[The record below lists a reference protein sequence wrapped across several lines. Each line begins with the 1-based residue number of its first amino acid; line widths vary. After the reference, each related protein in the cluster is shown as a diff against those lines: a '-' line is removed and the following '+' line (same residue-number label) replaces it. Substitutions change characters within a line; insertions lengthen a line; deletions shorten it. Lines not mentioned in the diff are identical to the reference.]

1 LELAALSFL
10 HVLVFVYW
18 LGGDLGAFAASFALT
33 DVKAPPAARFA
44 AAKLLGDLDMAPRT
58 ALILAAPTGLTLAAA
73 KGWLALGAPSLA
85 GVWAASL
92 IWLALAWRIH
102 LKHGAAPWSRRVDL
116 AIRFA
121 ALFTLA
127 AAAALAPI
135 EAILRIKLALL
146 GGAIACGLFIRYAL
160 RDFGPALAPIAAGA
174 PTPQSD
180 AAIAA
185 ALRIA
190 RPGVIAIW
198 ALISAA
204 ALLGLAI

>member
-1 LELAALSFL
+1 MELAALSFL

-33 DVKAPPAARFA
+33 NDKAAPAARLA

-58 ALILAAPTGLTLAAA
+58 ALILAAPTGLALAEA
-73 KGWLALGAPSLA
+73 KGWLALGAPLIA
-85 GVWAASL
+85 AVWAGSL
-92 IWLALAWRIH
+92 VWLALAWRIH

-116 AIRFA
+116 AIRVA
-121 ALFTLA
+121 ALVALA
-127 AAAALAPI
+127 AAAAMAPI
-135 EAILRIKLALL
+135 EGVLRIKLALL
-146 GGAIACGLFIRYAL
+146 AGAIACGLFIRYAL
-160 RDFGPALAPIAAGA
+160 RSFGPALAPLAAGA

-180 AAIAA
+180 AAIAD

-204 ALLGLAI
+204 AWLGLSL